1 MQSCPKFV
9 LGCVNL
15 NGRITQPKTK
25 FLGYVYSRRVYLV
38 GLNFSSEL
46 KWVVLISLASLF
58 QKSYKRE
65 HLIIKWI
72 LRITHMNKDGEVDFS
87 DWVQDGKVL
96 SK

>member
-1 MQSCPKFV
+1 MWQ
-9 LGCVNL
+9 L
-15 NGRITQPKTK
+15 N
-25 FLGYVYSRRVYLV
+25 
-38 GLNFSSEL
+38 
-46 KWVVLISLASLF
+46 LASLVF

-72 LRITHMNKDGEVDFS
+72 LRITHMNKDGEVDFA

>member
-1 MQSCPKFV
+1 MREFATFA
-9 LGCVNL
+9 NEI
-15 NGRITQPKTK
+15 IT
-25 FLGYVYSRRVYLV
+25 FLASFYLFM
-38 GLNFSSEL
+38 LQLYRLWFPCANSN
-46 KWVVLISLASLF
+46 LASLVF

-72 LRITHMNKDGEVDFS
+72 LRITHMNKDGEVDFG

>member
-1 MQSCPKFV
+1 MNS
-9 LGCVNL
+9 GR
-15 NGRITQPKTK
+15 RITQHKTK
-25 FLGYVYSRRVYLV
+25 FLVYFYRRSINVVMLSAK
-38 GLNFSSEL
+38 F
-46 KWVVLISLASLF
+46 KWVIHSCFASQF